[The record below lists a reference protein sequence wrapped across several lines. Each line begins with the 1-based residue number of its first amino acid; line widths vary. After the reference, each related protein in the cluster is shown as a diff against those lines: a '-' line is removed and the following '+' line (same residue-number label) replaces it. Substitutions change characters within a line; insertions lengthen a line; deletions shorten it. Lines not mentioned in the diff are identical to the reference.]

1 MSDELRVNETSE
13 DKARSLASKLS
24 ELEEL
29 LVDLRAELRFLG
41 CDEQHALTLRLVAL
55 IEDFKSR

>member
-1 MSDELRVNETSE
+1 MSNEPKISDITD

-29 LVDLRAELRFLG
+29 LMDLRGELRFLG
-41 CDEQHALTLRLVAL
+41 CDEQHPLTIRLVAL
-55 IEDFKSR
+55 IEDFKKR